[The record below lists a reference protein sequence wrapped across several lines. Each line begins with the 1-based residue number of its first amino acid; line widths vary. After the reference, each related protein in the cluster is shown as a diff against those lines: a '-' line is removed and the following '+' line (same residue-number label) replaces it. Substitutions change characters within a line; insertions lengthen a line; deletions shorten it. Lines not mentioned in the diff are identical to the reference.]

1 MDFKLIN
8 LLSTST
14 LDVIRLDLD
23 ETWRKI
29 RSEIEAEEKE
39 ISSARLKDSGYS
51 LVSIS
56 EMDLSVRRNR
66 DCLER
71 ICVQLNFIESAQQRR
86 VA

>member
-51 LVSIS
+51 LVSIA
-56 EMDLSVRRNR
+56 EMDSSVRRNR
-66 DCLER
+66 DSLER